1 MAEENHNIAEAFAE
15 ATGAEIEV
23 SPEASQQSAQ
33 EAETIEIT
41 GDESPLEN
49 IASQQETE
57 ENQEETPQ
65 EESSSDISEE
75 NDESSL
81 TEDSDPE
88 DENYQQ
94 EEGHNEEQVVD
105 DDDALFVLNEKYG
118 TDYDN
123 LDDLLDDLEEQDRE
137 SGFASEQ
144 VEELNR
150 FISETGRS
158 AEDFIKTQTQDYDQM
173 SDEQI
178 IKEYLSMENPSLSK
192 KEIDLFFDNTYR
204 QDEDKFNAEETEL
217 GKVHLKRDV
226 TKAREELLDL
236 QDEYWAPLENEDG
249 YTDEEIAEMEEKEDR
264 EIYEDRENFYDAMDT
279 ELDDID
285 SLSFEIND
293 NGETFDYKLTEEDK
307 QMVGDSLS
315 NLDDFFEPYIDKD
328 GNWDTES
335 LALDMIAMRLQDRI
349 IRSVAN
355 QYRSQGTEQVLKD
368 IKNPSFEP
376 TKVSQ
381 DKSGDSFIT
390 QVSKQIFGD

>member
-41 GDESPLEN
+41 RDESPLEN